1 MIDKTVKWLSDEVG
15 VNKIELNVSSANIK
29 IKKTENNYVRAEIII
44 SIPKEGVA
52 EKSTDDLYDAFSL
65 TGSIINNDTQFIT
78 EDNKIY
84 LQSNKL
90 MTIELYVP
98 KTIQTMKINTKETV
112 KVVKVKFKELYIENA
127 ERVIIEN

>member
-84 LQSNKL
+84 LHKK
-90 MTIELYVP
+90 MI
-98 KTIQTMKINTKETV
+98 V
-112 KVVKVKFKELYIENA
+112 K
-127 ERVIIEN
+127 